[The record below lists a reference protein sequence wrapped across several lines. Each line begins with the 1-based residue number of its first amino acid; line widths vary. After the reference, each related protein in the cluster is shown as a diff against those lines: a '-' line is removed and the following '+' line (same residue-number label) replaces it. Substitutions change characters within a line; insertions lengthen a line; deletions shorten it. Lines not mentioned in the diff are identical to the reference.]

1 MITRIVKMT
10 FEPTKV
16 EEFLEVFNNAKEQIR
31 TFEGNCY
38 LELIQDIHQPN
49 ILFTYSKW
57 EDESDLENYRRSEL
71 FATTWAKT
79 KVLFAGKPEAWSVE
93 TLYKLN

>member
-10 FEPTKV
+10 FDPAKV
-16 EEFLEVFNNAKEQIR
+16 EEFLEVFNNAKELIR
-31 TFEGNCY
+31 GFEGNCY

-49 ILFTYSKW
+49 VLFTYSKW
-57 EDESDLENYRRSEL
+57 EQEADLENYRRSEL

-79 KVLFAGKPEAWSVE
+79 KVLFAGKPEAWSVA
-93 TLYKLN
+93 TLYTLN